1 LHKTKDVVSLG
12 GIGINYGSLA
22 DGSGKLDPL
31 TKRPVLDSGRPK
43 GRGINFF
50 PKIVSAKN
58 KIYPNGWNKERK
70 RRKRTLIGS
79 NSQLHSR
86 DRAESP
92 AKER

>member
-12 GIGINYGSLA
+12 GIAIYYGSLA
-22 DGSGKLDPL
+22 DCSGQLGSL
-31 TKRPVLDSGRPK
+31 TKRPVLDSGSPK
-43 GRGINFF
+43 RRGIDFF

-58 KIYPNGWNKERK
+58 KIYPNGWKKKEK
-70 RRKRTLIGS
+70 KKRTLIGS

-92 AKER
+92 AKDR